1 MQGEDLVIKY
11 SQSISI
17 YEEFRIIMEKH
28 LEELLKNEDISFHT
42 IVSRTKDIDSLAKKI
57 ELKNKYQ
64 ELEEITD
71 LVGIRIITYYSD
83 TVDLISKLI
92 ESEFVIDR
100 ENSIDKRKSLDP
112 DRFGYKSLHYVVTIN
127 DELATTSEYEKYA
140 NMKFEIQICSILQY
154 TWAEIEH
161 DLGYKSQEEIPY
173 DIKRSFSR
181 LAGLLEL
188 ADEEFLRIKNDIFA
202 YQDRLSLSYL
212 NAKIDKDSL
221 HIFKIKSPEFNQ
233 LIELLKEEFGAN
245 RVSQGNFENM
255 IRMLKFINI
264 NTLGEVDAK
273 LKQYQELIAKYAN
286 ILYKDATRSKIE
298 VMSGDTPLLCL
309 CYFIL
314 VIEKDEYDF
323 ERFANRFISSAAFK
337 DKLLELKRVLLD
349 ESK

>member
-1 MQGEDLVIKY
+1 MDSEELILKY
-11 SQSISI
+11 NNNLSL
-17 YEEFRIIMEKH
+17 YEQLRIEMEKY
-28 LEELLKNEDISFHT
+28 LEKLLKDENISFHT

-64 ELEEITD
+64 ALEEITD

-92 ESEFVIDR
+92 EREFVIDH

-112 DRFGYKSLHYVVTIN
+112 DRFGYKSLHYVVEIDSN
-127 DELATTSEYEKYA
+127 LASYAKYA
-140 NMKFEIQICSILQY
+140 KIKFEIQICSILQY

-188 ADEEFLRIKNDIFA
+188 ADEEFLRIKKDIFA

-212 NAKIDKDSL
+212 SAKIDKDSL
-221 HIFKIKSPEFNQ
+221 HIFKVKSSEFNQ
-233 LIELLKEEFGAN
+233 LMELLKEEFGAK

-273 LKQYQELIAKYAN
+273 LKQYQDLIAKYAN
-286 ILYKDATRSKIE
+286 VLYKDATRSKIE

-323 ERFANRFISSAAFK
+323 ERFANRFISSVSFK
-337 DKLLELKRVLLD
+337 DKLLELKRILTID
-349 ESK
+349 SK

>member
-1 MQGEDLVIKY
+1 MDNEELVIQY
-11 SQSISI
+11 SQNISM
-17 YEEFRIIMEKH
+17 YEQFCIIMEKY
-28 LEELLKNEDISFHT
+28 LEGLLVNEEISFHT

-57 ELKNKYQ
+57 ELKNKYHK
-64 ELEEITD
+64 LEEITD

-83 TVDLISKLI
+83 TVDLVSKLI
-92 ESEFVIDR
+92 EREFVIDR

-127 DELATTSEYEKYA
+127 DALALNPEYQKYA
-140 NMKFEIQICSILQY
+140 SMKFEIQICSILQY

-173 DIKRSFSR
+173 DVKRSFSR

-202 YQDRLSLSYL
+202 YKDRLSLSYL

-221 HIFKIKSPEFNQ
+221 DIFKLKSPEFNQ
-233 LIELLKEEFGAN
+233 LMDLLKEEFNAS
-245 RVSQGNFENM
+245 RVSQGNFENI
-255 IRMLKFINI
+255 IRMLNFLNI

-273 LKQYQELIAKYAN
+273 FKQYQELIGKYAN

-323 ERFANRFISSAAFK
+323 ERFANRFISSVSFK
-337 DKLLELKRVLLD
+337 EKLLELKRVLL
-349 ESK
+349 EA